1 MPNLASTAERLLGQP
16 MFRIIDTARSLEVQ
30 GVDVVHLEIGDPDF
44 NTPEAIKHAGI
55 RAIQENETHYVS
67 SWGIPEFRLAVQEV
81 TKLSRGFRPD
91 VGQVLITPGAN
102 ISIFYAILNCA
113 DPGDEILYPDPG
125 FPTYK
130 STIAATQSVG
140 IPYMLREQDGFRMR
154 VEGIEP
160 LITSRTKLLI
170 INSPQNPT
178 GAVTEEDELRKIFEL
193 ARERDIW
200 VFSDE
205 IYARMNYGDTKHF
218 SVASIDQ
225 AQERVILANGFS
237 KSFAMTGWR
246 LGTVVAPAQLAEK
259 MMLTLQTTSSCVP
272 PFVQRAGLAALNGD
286 QQEINAMMSTYKKRR
301 DILIEGLNSI
311 PGISCHNPGGAF
323 YAFPNISSFGLSSA
337 NFAERLLTEAG
348 VAVVPGQHFGAS
360 GEGFIRMAYAT
371 SEERI
376 LEGLSRLKQF
386 CASLAL

>member
-272 PFVQRAGLAALNGD
+272 PFVQRAGLAALNGN

>member
-1 MPNLASTAERLLGQP
+1 
-16 MFRIIDTARSLEVQ
+16 MFRIIDAARSLEVQ

-44 NTPEAIKHAGI
+44 NTPEGIKNAGI
-55 RAIQENETHYVS
+55 RAIKENETHYVS
-67 SWGIPEFRLAVQEV
+67 SWGMPEFRLAVQEV

-113 DPGDEILYPDPG
+113 DHGDEILYPDPG

-140 IPYMLREQDGFRMR
+140 IPYKLREQDGFRMR

-178 GAVTEEDELRKIFEL
+178 GAVTEENELRKIFEL

-246 LGTVVAPAQLAEK
+246 LGTVVAPVQLAEK

-286 QQEINAMMSTYKKRR
+286 QQEINAMMLTYNKRR
-301 DILIEGLNSI
+301 DILIHGLNNI
-311 PGISCHNPGGAF
+311 PGISCHVPGGAF

-337 NFAERLLTEAG
+337 DFAERLLTEAG
-348 VAVVPGQHFGAS
+348 VAVVPGHHFGAS